1 MSRSSRILTGLA
13 AVFIGVLCSLFI
25 LSVLFPL
32 PPLKPYSMVIYDR
45 HGEFLQAFLTPDDSW
60 RIRTSPASIPPKLK
74 RIILEKEDRYFYYH
88 PGVNPVSI
96 IRAAWQNLTAG
107 RTVSGASTISMQVAR
122 MLEPKKRTISNKLVE
137 TFRAMQLELRYSKDE
152 ILEMY
157 LSIIP
162 LGGNI
167 EGLESAARLYYQ
179 TPLERLNIAHLLDLI
194 LIPNDPNDLRP
205 DRNGRAL
212 FRERVRRGT
221 GWIRTGMLSASD
233 SLVIFGTP
241 AEAERHP
248 LPRRAPH
255 FCLRVR
261 DLSRDEDQVTSSLD
275 LRLQQTIERLLTNH
289 MRFWKPLGVQNGAI
303 VVIDNRRNEIVG
315 YAGSEDFGDTL
326 ARGQVDAVRALR
338 SPGST
343 LKPFLYALA
352 MDRGILT
359 PKTRLLDTPYDVEG
373 FLAENYDGSYSGM
386 VTAEDALRRSLNV
399 PMIRLLHHVGLAPLL
414 EELRNAG
421 VGSLDAQRER
431 LGLSLILGGCGVTL
445 EELTGA
451 YSMLARSGWYS
462 RPSFRVE
469 HSGRDS
475 LAVISPAAAYMITD
489 ILSGIN
495 RPDLPNN
502 FESSMN
508 LPLVAFKT
516 GTSYGRRDAWSIGY
530 SAEFTAGVWIGNV
543 TNRGNPDLVGSTS
556 AAPLLID
563 VFNSISSPHEK
574 SIMRMPRDI
583 SVRPVCALSGQ
594 PATSRCPATIDDY
607 CSRSNT
613 LSAPCELHREYLLSV
628 DGRYS
633 YCATCVGNQ
642 PYTVAAF
649 VDYPR
654 ELRTYWD
661 NIGITYNVPP
671 PHNPFCTQVHT
682 VEGPTIVSPSADMTY
697 FLLARNQQMVLRA
710 SSPVEVTKHMWYVDD
725 RYVGRYRAGEKVFI
739 TLHDGNHTISCLD
752 DRGGMST
759 VSITIRQV
767 L

>member
-1 MSRSSRILTGLA
+1 MSRLSRIIAGLA
-13 AVFIGVLCSLFI
+13 AVPVVGFCVFLL

-32 PPLKPYSMVIYDR
+32 PPLKPYSMVVYDR
-45 HGEFLQAFLTPDDSW
+45 HGEFLQAFLTQDDSW
-60 RIRTSPASIPPKLK
+60 RIRTSPDAIPPRLK
-74 RIILEKEDRYFYYH
+74 RILLEKEDRYFYFH

-96 IRAAWQNLTAG
+96 IRAAWQNLAAG

-122 MLEPKKRTISNKLVE
+122 MLEPKERTIDSKLIE
-137 TFRAMQLELRYSKDE
+137 AFRALQLERRYSKDE

-167 EGLESAARLYYQ
+167 EGLESAALLYYQ

-194 LIPNDPNDLRP
+194 LIPNDPNGLRP
-205 DRNGRAL
+205 DRNGTAL

-221 GWIRTGMLSASD
+221 QWIRAGMLTATD
-233 SLVIFGTP
+233 SLVITRTP
-241 AEAERHP
+241 AVTQRQP

-255 FCLRVR
+255 FSLRVR
-261 DLSRDEDQVTSSLD
+261 DLYPGEDRVRSSLD
-275 LRLQQTIERLLTNH
+275 LRLQQTVERLLTNH
-289 MRFWKPLGVQNGAI
+289 MRIWKPLGVHNGAV
-303 VVIDNRRNEIVG
+303 VVIDNRRNELVG
-315 YAGSEDFGDTL
+315 YAGSEDFEDTL
-326 ARGQVDAVRALR
+326 ARGQVDAVKALR

-343 LKPFLYALA
+343 LKPFLCALA

-373 FLAENYDGSYSGM
+373 FLAKNYDGSYSGL
-386 VTAEDALRRSLNV
+386 VTTEDALRRSLNV
-399 PMIRLLHHVGLAPLL
+399 PMIRLLHRVGLTPFL
-414 EELRNAG
+414 EELQAAG
-421 VGSLDAQRER
+421 VHSLKAQRER

-445 EELTGA
+445 EEMTAA
-451 YSMLARSGWYS
+451 YSVFARSGWYS
-462 RPSFRVE
+462 RPSFRLA
-469 HSGRDS
+469 HPARDS
-475 LAVISPAAAYMITD
+475 LAVVSPAAAYMITN

-530 SAEFTAGVWIGNV
+530 SAEFTVGVWIGNV
-543 TNRGNPDLVGSTS
+543 TNRGNPDLVGSSS

-574 SIMRMPRDI
+574 SIMPMPRDI
-583 SVRPVCALSGQ
+583 GVRSVCVLSGQ
-594 PATSRCPATIDDY
+594 PATPRCPATIDDY
-607 CSRSNT
+607 YSRSNS
-613 LSAPCELHREYLLSV
+613 LSTPCQIHREYLLSV

-642 PYTVAAF
+642 RYTVTSF

-661 NIGITYNVPP
+661 NIAHPYSTPP
-671 PHNPFCTQVHT
+671 PHNPLCTQVHG

-697 FLLARNQQMVLRA
+697 FLVARHQQMVLRA
-710 SSPVEVTKHMWYVDD
+710 SSPVEVTEHMWYVDD

-739 TLHDGNHTISCLD
+739 TLGNGSHIISCLD

-759 VSITIRQV
+759 VSITVRQV